1 MNTKNANKHD
11 TDVIVAG
18 GGLAGLAAAAYL
30 SRSGQR
36 VELFERS
43 MGLGGRGSTQNHD
56 GFLFN
61 KGAHA
66 VYEKTLAAEVLREL
80 GVKFT
85 YGSPANV
92 KLLYGGQT
100 YPLPDTARALFGSR
114 MLDLGSKIEASK
126 LLMSLMKL
134 NPAGLARVSL
144 GRWLDDNVR
153 HPAVRAF
160 IEASVRVA
168 AYTDAPYQLSTQ
180 VAVEQLQNVL
190 GGKIYYVDGGWQVL
204 VDGIAE
210 KARKAGAVLHSGTR
224 VERVSHTGDVW
235 EVELGDG
242 TVRRAASV
250 VLAMSPSEAS
260 KIVDGEGGE
269 ALGAWARQGVRVHAA
284 TLDVALRRLPQPDT
298 AITISMDG
306 PHFLTTQSQYSKLAP
321 EGKALVYSIKYLAP
335 GVSHDP
341 KADERELESLFD
353 ATQPG
358 WRDEVIER
366 RFLPNQIVYN
376 WLATAEA
383 GGLAARPGPAV
394 PGAPGLYVAGD
405 WVGPHGSIA
414 SASLWSA
421 RTAAQAVVAERREAA
436 QAVAA

>member
-1 MNTKNANKHD
+1 MNTNTHEVD
-11 TDVIVAG
+11 LIVAG

-30 SRSGQR
+30 ARDGRS
-36 VELFERS
+36 VELYERS
-43 MGLGGRGSTQNHD
+43 AGLGGRGATQNHD

-66 VYEKTLAAEVLREL
+66 VYEKTIAAEVLREL
-80 GVKFT
+80 GVAFT
-85 YGSPANV
+85 YGSPTNV
-92 KLLYGGQT
+92 KMLYGGRT
-100 YPLPDTARALFGSR
+100 YPLPDTARALLGSR
-114 MLDLGSKIEASK
+114 MLDFGAKIEASK
-126 LLMSLMKL
+126 LMMSLMKID
-134 NPAGLARVSL
+134 PGSVAKISL

-153 HPAVRAF
+153 HPVVRAF

-168 AYTDAPYQLSTQ
+168 AYTDAPYQLSMQ
-180 VAVEQLQNVL
+180 VAVEQLQHVL

-210 KARKAGAVLHSGTR
+210 KARNAGAVLHTGNR
-224 VERVSHTGDVW
+224 VERVSRAGEGW

-242 TVRRAASV
+242 TVRQAASV

-260 KIVDGEGGE
+260 KIAAGE
-269 ALGAWARQGVRVHAA
+269 AGDVLGAWARQAVKVHAA

-306 PHFLTTQSQYSKLAP
+306 PHFLTTHSLYSKLAP
-321 EGKALVYSIKYLAP
+321 EGKALVYSIKYLDPAVP
-335 GVSHDP
+335 HDP
-341 KADERELESLFD
+341 KADERELEALFD
-353 ATQPG
+353 IAQPG

-366 RFLPNQIVYN
+366 RFLPNQIAYN

-405 WVGPHGSIA
+405 WVGPRGSIA
-414 SASLWSA
+414 SASLSSA
-421 RTAAQAVVAERREAA
+421 RTAAQAIVAERREAA

>member
-1 MNTKNANKHD
+1 MNTNTHEV
-11 TDVIVAG
+11 DVIVAG

-30 SRSGQR
+30 ARDGRR

-43 MGLGGRGSTQNHD
+43 AGLGGRGSTQNHD
-56 GFLFN
+56 GFLYN

-66 VYEKTLAAEVLREL
+66 VYEKTPAAAVLREL

-100 YPLPDTARALFGSR
+100 YPLPDTARTLFGSR
-114 MLDLGSKIEASK
+114 MLDFGAKIEASK
-126 LLMSLMKL
+126 LLMSLMKMD
-134 NPAGLARVSL
+134 AGTVASVSL

-160 IEASVRVA
+160 VEASVRVA
-168 AYTDAPYQLSTQ
+168 VYTDAPYTLSMQ

-210 KARKAGAVLHSGTR
+210 MAREAGAVLHTGNR
-224 VERVSHTGDVW
+224 VERVSRAGGAW

-250 VLAMSPSEAS
+250 VLAMSPTEAS
-260 KIVDGEGGE
+260 KIADGEAGE
-269 ALGAWARQGVRVHAA
+269 TLGAWARQAVKVHAA

-298 AITISMDG
+298 AVTISMDG
-306 PHFLTTQSQYSKLAP
+306 PHFLTTHSHFAKLAP

-335 GVSHDP
+335 GVPSDP
-341 KADERELESLFD
+341 KVDERELEAMFD
-353 ATQPG
+353 IAQPG

-394 PGAPGLYVAGD
+394 PGAPGLFVAGD
-405 WVGPHGSIA
+405 WVGPRGSLA

-421 RTAAQAVVAERREAA
+421 RTAAQAIVAERREAA